1 MGSPPLSHATFTS
14 LSDRFTRWWA
24 RLLVIIGLVIVVVGI
39 ALAVVAL
46 VIETPWGSL
55 TGQVMLERALVAI
68 FLVGSG
74 ILAGAPFI
82 VFGQLLLIFLDQRRL
97 LAAINRRLRRRA
109 TPGV

>member
-1 MGSPPLSHATFTS
+1 M
-14 LSDRFTRWWA
+14 SDRFTRLFA
-24 RLLVIIGLVIVVVGI
+24 SLLVVIGLVIVVVGI
-39 ALAVVAL
+39 GLAAVAL

-55 TGQVMLERALVAI
+55 TGQVMLERVLVAV
-68 FLVGSG
+68 FLVLSG

-97 LAAINRRLRRRA
+97 LAAIHAALQRDA